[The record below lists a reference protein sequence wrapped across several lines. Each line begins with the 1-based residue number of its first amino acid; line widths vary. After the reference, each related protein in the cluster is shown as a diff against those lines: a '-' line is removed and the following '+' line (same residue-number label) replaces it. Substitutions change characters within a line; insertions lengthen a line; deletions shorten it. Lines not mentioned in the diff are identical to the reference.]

1 MQNTCLIANYYHPT
15 KFEFCYWDKDFQT
28 LIKAAARHE
37 VIMTQKFKENVVSK
51 FKIRL

>member
-28 LIKAAARHE
+28 LIKAAARHGSYYDTKIQRE
-37 VIMTQKFKENVVSK
+37 CCFKVQN
-51 FKIRL
+51 